1 MGIETGRI
9 TVNNKTTLGNIPKSE
24 LQVACRVKEILGW
37 EEPEAEWKSGN
48 SFPWVDRKYFPFP
61 RVR

>member
-37 EEPEAEWKSGN
+37 EEPEAE
-48 SFPWVDRKYFPFP
+48 
-61 RVR
+61 